1 MLQQGIQPHL
11 ITIGNDQ
18 CSDVMTAKAIASE
31 YNLTHD
37 LIRININ
44 DFFEHATRISYLTN
58 GTKTAWHW
66 NTYLYPLKA
75 NIPTDSSFFVGTLGE
90 FARSYYF
97 DKGKLGQLGDLNPKL
112 ALNKFWTM
120 KLNRHPTFYPDE
132 LSSLN
137 SQFANQLYPQGI
149 NSRVNKLASYCKQEF
164 LPGLARY
171 YFEQRVPNFYAN
183 GISMYMD
190 SSQWRSPFHS
200 RRWIDH
206 IWNLPASW
214 KLGSNWHRYAIRKN
228 MPKLLNFPEE
238 NGLAPGRMLKKA
250 PPFYW
255 TSLMRRTP
263 YITYDLSS
271 EWYRN
276 PSLQDFIYSNRQTL
290 DDLIDPDLVA
300 TILLNHKS
308 GEDRTRTLAFLLT
321 MIYWKQNL
329 KRHNL

>member
-1 MLQQGIQPHL
+1 
-11 ITIGNDQ
+11 
-18 CSDVMTAKAIASE
+18 
-31 YNLTHD
+31 
-37 LIRININ
+37 
-44 DFFEHATRISYLTN
+44 
-58 GTKTAWHW
+58 
-66 NTYLYPLKA
+66 
-75 NIPTDSSFFVGTLGE
+75 
-90 FARSYYF
+90 
-97 DKGKLGQLGDLNPKL
+97 
-112 ALNKFWTM
+112 
-120 KLNRHPTFYPDE
+120 
-132 LSSLN
+132 
-137 SQFANQLYPQGI
+137 
-149 NSRVNKLASYCKQEF
+149 
-164 LPGLARY
+164 
-171 YFEQRVPNFYAN
+171 
-183 GISMYMD
+183 
-190 SSQWRSPFHS
+190 
-200 RRWIDH
+200 
-206 IWNLPASW
+206 
-214 KLGSNWHRYAIRKN
+214 